1 MKVTKE
7 RTTRQKARIHLEQF
21 TFACELVR
29 VIRHFFPGLLPAL
42 KKITDPRNTSYITY
56 STKRLLMTRILSSI
70 FYISSMR
77 KTSEEFN
84 SEQVISNIGFLCEE
98 SNVTE
103 LPYWETIQDFLKN
116 FDPEELQTIIV
127 ELVCHL
133 IRSRA
138 FEQARIHKKY
148 WQIIMD
154 GTQLTSSKRPLDEK
168 SLYRVHNRGKE
179 NESIEYYYYV
189 LEAKLVLH
197 PKIQVSIMTVFV
209 ENDGRE
215 MQKQDCERKACYRLM
230 ES

>member
-127 ELVCHL
+127 ELVRHL